1 MQLIETYTSAK
12 GIPIWFK
19 FNSDSFLQRQFEKL
33 KITGNGASELST
45 WKRVGVLK
53 KPTGK
58 TWGELCN

>member
-19 FNSDSFLQRQFEKL
+19 FNSDSFLQRKHEPL
-33 KITGNGASELST
+33 RVTGNGSSELNT
-45 WKRVGVLK
+45 WIKVKVLK

-58 TWGELCN
+58 TWGELCS